1 MVTVLDRKLVR
12 DLRSAAG
19 RLLAVASIMAVGV
32 TLYVALGTA
41 HHNLAEAQRRYYR
54 RCRMADFWI
63 DLKKVP
69 LAELEPLGRLPGV
82 GQVRP
87 RIVFQ
92 VPVDLPQVAE
102 PLAALVL
109 SLPDQRQ
116 AVLNDIV
123 LRSGSYF
130 TAQRDNEVLV
140 GEDFARHHRL
150 RPGDRVHLVL
160 NQRRQELVVVGTAI
174 SSEFVYVI
182 GPGMITPD
190 PARFGIFYLKHSFAE
205 EAFGFEGAANQVVG
219 QLERRPG
226 TDVRQVLRR
235 AEQMLAPYGVLAT
248 TPLADQLS
256 NRFVSQEIDG
266 LWTFAVVTPA
276 IFLAVAALVLN
287 VLMTRLAE
295 QQRTVLGT
303 LKALGYSDSALFW
316 HLQKLALG
324 VGLGGGLAGCVVGS
338 WMAAWMTGV
347 YRQFFQFPEF
357 GNAWVPHTHAVG
369 LGISVLCAAAGT
381 LRGSRA
387 VLRLMPAE
395 AMRPPAPRQGRR
407 IWLER
412 LGKLWQA
419 LGSGSR
425 LVLRNVVRNRVRTA
439 AGVFAAGMGAA
450 VLVNAQMMFDA
461 PYYLMDFQFRAMWRS
476 DVDLTF
482 HQEHGRDAWDE
493 AARFPGV
500 ARAEPVLSVPC
511 TFRHGP
517 YTKKGAIV
525 GLWPKARLT
534 VPRDESG
541 RPVAVPAEGLA
552 MSRTL
557 ADMLHLSQG
566 DVVLVE
572 PARGLR
578 RPFRM
583 PVVRILENYLGLA
596 VYASLPNLS
605 RLLGEEFAMNGVQL
619 ALDGSVA
626 GRKALYRYLKQLP
639 ALQGYSTRQAALRG
653 FEDTVLRTQ
662 WVVLALMLLFAGTVF
677 FGSVLN
683 ASLVSLAERQREVA
697 TLYALGYG
705 PWRIGSLL
713 LRESLVT
720 TLLGTALGMPLGY
733 FLTVLTAVAYAS
745 EMFRLPVVARP
756 TTWLLTLVLGG
767 VFAGGAHLV
776 VQRAIHRMAWLE
788 AIKAPE

>member
-1 MVTVLDRKLVR
+1 MSVLDRKLVR
-12 DLRSAAG
+12 DVRIAAG

-41 HHNLAEAQRRYYR
+41 HHNLSEAQRRYYR

-63 DLKKVP
+63 DLKKAP
-69 LAELEPLGRLPGV
+69 LAEVEALLRLPGV
-82 GQVRP
+82 ERVQP

-116 AVLNDIV
+116 AVLNDVV

-130 TAQRDNEVLV
+130 SAGRDNEVLV
-140 GEDFARHHRL
+140 GEDFARHHQL

-160 NQRRQELVVVGTAI
+160 NRRRQELVVVGTVI

-182 GPGMITPD
+182 GPGTITPD

-205 EAFGFEGAANQVVG
+205 EAFGFEGAANQVIG
-219 QLERRPG
+219 RLERRRG
-226 TDVRQVLRR
+226 VDARQVLRR

-248 TPLADQLS
+248 TPLAEQLS

-266 LWTFAVVTPA
+266 LWTFAVITPA

-287 VLMTRLAE
+287 VLMTRLAQ
-295 QQRTVLGT
+295 QQRTALGT
-303 LKALGYSDSALFW
+303 LKALGYSDQALFW
-316 HLQKLALG
+316 HLQKLALA
-324 VGLGGGLAGCVVGS
+324 VGLGGGLAGCLAGS
-338 WMAAWMTGV
+338 WLAAWMTAV
-347 YRQFFQFPEF
+347 YRRFFQFPEL
-357 GNAWVPHTHAVG
+357 GNAWVPHTYAVG
-369 LGISVLCAAAGT
+369 LGISLLCAAVGT

-387 VLRLMPAE
+387 VLRLPPAE
-395 AMRPPAPRQGRR
+395 AMRPPAPREGGS

-412 LGKLWQA
+412 LAALWQP

-425 LVLRNVVRNRVRTA
+425 LVLRNLVRNRLRTA
-439 AGVFAAGMGAA
+439 AGVFAAGMGAS
-450 VLVNAQMMFDA
+450 VLVNAWMLFDA
-461 PYYLMDFQFRAMWRS
+461 PYYLMDFHFRGVWQS
-476 DVDLTF
+476 DVDLSF
-482 HQEHGRDAWDE
+482 HQERGREAWDE

-500 ARAEPVLSVPC
+500 SRAEPVLSVPC

-517 YTKKGAIV
+517 YAKKVTIT
-525 GLWPKARLT
+525 GLWPQARLT
-534 VPRDESG
+534 VPRDASG
-541 RPVAVPAEGLA
+541 QPVAVPAEGLA
-552 MSRTL
+552 MSRAL
-557 ADMLHLSQG
+557 ADMLHLRLGQA
-566 DVVLVE
+566 VLVE

-583 PVVRILENYLGLA
+583 TVARILEGYLGLA
-596 VYASLPNLS
+596 VYASLPKLS

-626 GRKALYRYLKQLP
+626 GRQALYRHLKQLP

-733 FLTVLTAVAYAS
+733 VLSVLTAVVYAS
-745 EMFRLPVVARP
+745 EMFRLPIVTRP
-756 TTWLLTLVLGG
+756 ATWLLPLALGVG
-767 VFAGGAHLV
+767 FACAAHLV

>member
-1 MVTVLDRKLVR
+1 MSVLDRKLVR
-12 DLRSAAG
+12 DLRVAAG
-19 RLLAVASIMAVGV
+19 RLVAVASIMAVGA

-41 HHNLAEAQRRYYR
+41 HHNLSVAQRRYYQ
-54 RCRMADFWI
+54 RCRLADFWI

-69 LAELEPLGRLPGV
+69 LAELEPLLRLPGV
-82 GQVRP
+82 GQIRA

-92 VPVDLPQVAE
+92 VPVDLPEAAE

-109 SLPDQRQ
+109 SLPDERQ
-116 AVLNDIV
+116 PVLNDV
-123 LRSGSYF
+123 VVRSGSYF
-130 TAQRDNEVLV
+130 TAERENEVLV
-140 GEDFARHHRL
+140 GEDFARHHHL

-160 NQRRQELVVVGTAI
+160 NQRRQELVVVGTAN
-174 SSEFVYVI
+174 SAEFVYVI

-219 QLERRPG
+219 RLEPAAAA
-226 TDVRQVLRR
+226 DVRQVLRR
-235 AEQMLAPYGVLAT
+235 AEQILAPYGVLAT

-256 NRFVSQEIDG
+256 NRFLSQEIGG
-266 LWTFAVVTPA
+266 LRTFAVITPA

-287 VLMTRLAE
+287 VLMTRLAQ
-295 QQRTVLGT
+295 QQRTVIGT
-303 LKALGYSDSALFW
+303 LKALGYSDGALFW
-316 HLQKLALG
+316 HLQKLALA
-324 VGLGGGLAGCVVGS
+324 VGLGGGLAGCVAGA
-338 WMAAWMTGV
+338 WLAAWMTGI

-357 GNAWVPHTHAVG
+357 GQAWVPQAHAVG
-369 LGISVLCAAAGT
+369 LGISVLCAAAGA

-387 VLRLMPAE
+387 VLRLAPAE

-412 LGKLWQA
+412 LGTLWQS

-425 LVLRNVVRNRVRTA
+425 LVLRNIVRNRLRTA
-439 AGVFAAGMGAA
+439 AGVFASGMGAA
-450 VLVNAQMMFDA
+450 VLVNAWMMFDA
-461 PYYLMDFQFRAMWRS
+461 PYYLMDFHFRDIWQS

-482 HQEHGRDAWDE
+482 HEERGREAWDE

-517 YTKKGAIV
+517 YAKKGTII
-525 GLWPKARLT
+525 GLWPGARLT

-552 MSRTL
+552 MSRAL
-557 ADMLHLSQG
+557 ADMLRLGLG
-566 DVVLVE
+566 DAVLVE

-583 PVVRILENYLGLA
+583 TVVRILEGYLGLA
-596 VYASLPNLS
+596 VYASLPRLS
-605 RLLGEEFAMNGVQL
+605 ALLGEEFAMNGVQL
-619 ALDGSVA
+619 ALDGSAA
-626 GRKALYRYLKQLP
+626 GRQALYRYLKQLP

-662 WVVLALMLLFAGTVF
+662 WVVLALMVLFAGTAF

-720 TLLGTALGMPLGY
+720 TLAGTVLGMPLGY
-733 FLTVLTAVAYAS
+733 FLSVLTAVAYAS
-745 EMFRLPVVARP
+745 EMFRLPIVTRP
-756 TTWLLTLVLGG
+756 ATWLVTLALG
-767 VFAGGAHLV
+767 VMFVAAAHLV